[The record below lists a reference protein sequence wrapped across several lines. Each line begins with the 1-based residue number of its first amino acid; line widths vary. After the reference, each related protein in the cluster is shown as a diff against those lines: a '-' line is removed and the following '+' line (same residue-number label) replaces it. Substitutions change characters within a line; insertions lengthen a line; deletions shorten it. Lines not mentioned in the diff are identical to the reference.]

1 MGQAALQYDEFEDI
15 EPIEVPAG
23 GIASFLT
30 ATEGSWATDDEDD
43 LPQTGIAQV
52 KRVADQLATYGRHED
67 EYMIHAAEGETVIP
81 MEVFRKN
88 PILKDRIFQ
97 QMRDMGIE
105 PERYVVGNE
114 LNSLNPVTGQPE
126 FFLKKLFGGLKKFV
140 KKAVTVV
147 LPIVGAA
154 FLGPL
159 GAAAGSGIATLING
173 GNLKDA
179 LKSAAIS
186 GLTAGVMNGIS
197 GGMSAAGEGGSF
209 FQGFKAGA
217 VGEGAFT
224 RTIGEAAAAGGAQA
238 AEAAAAASSLESIAN
253 PTAASQAASA
263 QQAQFTYM
271 PDGTAVP
278 VEAAIAPSQAIP
290 SVVTPAQQQA
300 QFTYMPDG
308 TAVPVRAAAA
318 APTTT
323 ATTMQAVTKPTQAMY
338 DANAGGLRGV
348 VDADPANPLYSN
360 IQTSAGTT
368 ASTPNIITSDT
379 EALQRMGFS
388 DSQIRDYQAGTGAPT
403 TGVGGAS
410 AGAGATMGPP
420 APTTVQPPGVVDS
433 VKQIFG
439 IGADVQAQP
448 IEGLKNLFLPGMDV
462 NAQAQAIA
470 ERAAAQGTLPPGYNV
485 QTYAAK
491 LAKDSLSGIGGVAR
505 KFGPAFGGI
514 MALDALSRQ
523 EPQDYNVAEQVTGFD
538 LREQNPYKYE
548 LGAGTMRLPSTYT
561 IQDVSSQY
569 TPIKA
574 PVYQPVPLS
583 VAQGGEI
590 DNFPRMNGRI
600 DGPGTETSDDIPAM
614 LSDGEFVF
622 TAKAV
627 RGAGNGSRENGMQNM
642 YDLMSKFERMA

>member
-126 FFLKKLFGGLKKFV
+126 FFLKKLFSGLKKFV

-154 FLGPL
+154 FFGPL

-224 RTIGEAAAAGGAQA
+224 RTIGEAAAAGGAKA
-238 AEAAAAASSLESIAN
+238 AEVAAAASTLESVASPN
-253 PTAASQAASA
+253 AALEAAA
-263 QQAQFTYM
+263 KKQAQFTYM

-278 VEAAIAPSQAIP
+278 VAKATPTVVPRPLDAATEAA
-290 SVVTPAQQQA
+290 
-300 QFTYMPDG
+300 F
-308 TAVPVRAAAA
+308 RRA
-318 APTTT
+318 APTGTTT
-323 ATTMQAVTKPTQAMY
+323 AEIQALATGA
-338 DANAGGLRGV
+338 
-348 VDADPANPLYSN
+348 PLSS
-360 IQTSAGTT
+360 SAGTPSYLGMQDLNPQLDVA
-368 ASTPNIITSDT
+368 ASS
-379 EALQRMGFS
+379 
-388 DSQIRDYQAGTGAPT
+388 AGTGYFDAGKATFDPA
-403 TGVGGAS
+403 TGVTKAATPEVISS
-410 AGAGATMGPP
+410 AGAPP
-420 APTTVQPPGVVDS
+420 PTTVQPKGVTDS

-439 IGADVQAQP
+439 IGADVDAQP
-448 IEGLKNLFLPGMDV
+448 IQGLKNLFLPGMD
-462 NAQAQAIA
+462 AQTQATAIA
-470 ERAAAQGTLPPGYNV
+470 EQAAAQGTLPAGYTV
-485 QTYAAK
+485 ETYAAK
-491 LAKDSLSGIGGVAR
+491 LAKDSLSGIGGFAR
-505 KFGPAFGGI
+505 KYGPAIGGV
-514 MALDALSRQ
+514 MAIDALTRE
-523 EPQDYNVAEQVTGFD
+523 EPTDFNVDEQVTGFD
-538 LREQNPYKYE
+538 LREQNPYTYE
-548 LGAGTMRLPSTYT
+548 LGPGTMRLPSTYT

-574 PVYQPVPLS
+574 PVYQPVPLD

-590 DNFPRMNGRI
+590 DNFPRMNGPI
-600 DGPGTETSDDIPAM
+600 EGPGTETSDDIPAM

-627 RGAGNGSRENGMQNM
+627 RGAGNGSRQNGMKNM

>member
-1 MGQAALQYDEFEDI
+1 MGQAALQYDEFDDI

-52 KRVADQLATYGRHED
+52 KRVADKLATFGRHED

-126 FFLKKLFGGLKKFV
+126 FFLKKLFKGLKKFV

-197 GGMSAAGEGGSF
+197 GGMSAASEGGSF
-209 FQGFKAGA
+209 FQGAKAGA
-217 VGEGAFT
+217 FGEGAFT
-224 RTIGEAAAAGGAQA
+224 RTMSEAASAGAANAAQQ
-238 AEAAAAASSLESIAN
+238 AAAASTLENIVT
-253 PTAASQAASA
+253 PQAASKAASA

-278 VEAAIAPSQAIP
+278 V
-290 SVVTPAQQQA
+290 
-300 QFTYMPDG
+300 
-308 TAVPVRAAAA
+308 RAASTA
-318 APTTT
+318 APATTT
-323 ATTMQAVTKPTQAMY
+323 AANTGYY
-338 DANAGGLRGV
+338 DAGKV
-348 VDADPANPLYSN
+348 TFDPATGTTTTAGAGTGYYDAGNATFDPA
-360 IQTSAGTT
+360 TGTTTTAGTGTGTGTGADAAAGTT
-368 ASTPNIITSDT
+368 ASAVPTAT
-379 EALQRMGFS
+379 EAPS
-388 DSQIRDYQAGTGAPT
+388 VIDSFKRT
-403 TGVGGAS
+403 
-410 AGAGATMGPP
+410 
-420 APTTVQPPGVVDS
+420 
-433 VKQIFG
+433 FG
-439 IGADVQAQP
+439 IGPDPVTGAERGMDLFGGPRDLFMPGAGQRAR
-448 IEGLKNLFLPGMDV
+448 IARAAELAGLKPGTPEFTKFVADGMK
-462 NAQAQAIA
+462 ASASLAPSAIRKYA
-470 ERAAAQGTLPPGYNV
+470 PGIVGLAAF
-485 QTYAAK
+485 
-491 LAKDSLSGIGGVAR
+491 DSLTR
-505 KFGPAFGGI
+505 E
-514 MALDALSRQ
+514 
-523 EPQDYNVAEQVTGFD
+523 EPEDYNVAERVTGFD
-538 LREQNPYKYE
+538 LREQNPYTYE
-548 LGAGTMRLPSTYT
+548 LGPGTMRLPSSYT
-561 IQDVSSQY
+561 IQDVSDQY
-569 TPIKA
+569 KSLQT
-574 PVYQPVPLS
+574 PVYQPVAYS
-583 VAQGGEI
+583 AAGGEI
-590 DNFPRMNGRI
+590 ENFPRMNGPI
-600 DGPGTETSDDIPAM
+600 EGPGTETSDDIPAM

-627 RGAGNGSRENGMQNM
+627 RGAGNGSRQNGMKNM

>member
-224 RTIGEAAAAGGAQA
+224 RTIGEAATAGADAITQQAAGAAVGPGAELSQAVDAATGDIPLPDVPVTETTIQAPPQSPIQGDYA
-238 AEAAAAASSLESIAN
+238 AELAGDIRNQRNFAQIRPDQMRTRLAGLKDPLLEEAVMQNLYATGPTETLTLTGPAAGTAATQTTASATPSASTSLTTPVEPISQQRLTEAMKPVDLPDFDVGRVEADPSQFQITGDVGSGAGAAAS
-253 PTAASQAASA
+253 TA
-263 QQAQFTYM
+263 T
-271 PDGTAVP
+271 TVP
-278 VEAAIAPSQAIP
+278 VSSFRQGIDRLLPGGELGFDP
-290 SVVTPAQQQA
+290 VRGFKDV
-300 QFTYMPDG
+300 FMPRAG
-308 TAVPVRAAAA
+308 QRAAAEQLVRTQQPGLAVGSPNFEA
-318 APTTT
+318 AVKKIMD
-323 ATTMQAVTKPTQAMY
+323 ASTKP
-338 DANAGGLRGV
+338 GLIRSY
-348 VDADPANPLYSN
+348 APA
-360 IQTSAGTT
+360 I
-368 ASTPNIITSDT
+368 
-379 EALQRMGFS
+379 
-388 DSQIRDYQAGTGAPT
+388 
-403 TGVGGAS
+403 
-410 AGAGATMGPP
+410 
-420 APTTVQPPGVVDS
+420 
-433 VKQIFG
+433 
-439 IGADVQAQP
+439 
-448 IEGLKNLFLPGMDV
+448 
-462 NAQAQAIA
+462 
-470 ERAAAQGTLPPGYNV
+470 
-485 QTYAAK
+485 
-491 LAKDSLSGIGGVAR
+491 
-505 KFGPAFGGI
+505 GGI

-548 LGAGTMRLPSTYT
+548 LGPGTMRLPSTYT

>member
-1 MGQAALQYDEFEDI
+1 MGQPAFQYDEFEDI

-30 ATEGSWATDDEDD
+30 ATEGSWATDDEYD

-88 PILKDRIFQ
+88 PILKERIFQ

-224 RTIGEAAAAGGAQA
+224 RTIGEAATAGADAITQQAAGAAVGPGAELSQAVDAATGDIPLPDVPVTETTIQAPPQSPIQGDYAAELAGDIRNQRNFAQIRPDQMRTRLAGLKDPLLEEAVMQNLYATGPTPTLTTTPAATTTTQA
-238 AEAAAAASSLESIAN
+238 ASTSLTTPVEPISQQRLTEAMKPVDLPDFDVGRVEADPSQFQITGDAGSGAGAAAS
-253 PTAASQAASA
+253 TA
-263 QQAQFTYM
+263 T
-271 PDGTAVP
+271 TVP
-278 VEAAIAPSQAIP
+278 VSSFREGIDRLLPGGEFDP
-290 SVVTPAQQQA
+290 VRGFKDV
-300 QFTYMPDG
+300 FMPRAG
-308 TAVPVRAAAA
+308 QRAAAEELVRTQQPGLAVGSPNFEA
-318 APTTT
+318 AVKKIMD
-323 ATTMQAVTKPTQAMY
+323 ASTKPGFFRSYA
-338 DANAGGLRGV
+338 
-348 VDADPANPLYSN
+348 PA
-360 IQTSAGTT
+360 I
-368 ASTPNIITSDT
+368 
-379 EALQRMGFS
+379 
-388 DSQIRDYQAGTGAPT
+388 
-403 TGVGGAS
+403 
-410 AGAGATMGPP
+410 
-420 APTTVQPPGVVDS
+420 
-433 VKQIFG
+433 
-439 IGADVQAQP
+439 
-448 IEGLKNLFLPGMDV
+448 
-462 NAQAQAIA
+462 
-470 ERAAAQGTLPPGYNV
+470 
-485 QTYAAK
+485 
-491 LAKDSLSGIGGVAR
+491 
-505 KFGPAFGGI
+505 GGI
-514 MALDALSRQ
+514 MALDALTRE
-523 EPQDYNVAEQVTGFD
+523 EPTDFNVDERPTGFD
-538 LREQNPYKYE
+538 LLEGPDALKYR
-548 LGAGTMRLPSTYT
+548 LGEGTMRLPTTYT
-561 IQDVSSQY
+561 IQDVTDQY
-569 TPIKA
+569 GSLQTPI
-574 PVYQPVPLS
+574 YQPQPVN
-583 VAQGGEI
+583 VAEGGEI
-590 DNFPRMNGRI
+590 DNFPRMDGRI

-627 RGAGNGSRENGMQNM
+627 RGAGNGDRENGMKNM
-642 YDLMSKFERMA
+642 YALMSKFERMA

>member
-1 MGQAALQYDEFEDI
+1 MGQAAFQYDEFDEI

-23 GIASFLT
+23 GIATFLT
-30 ATEGSWATDDEDD
+30 ATEGSWATDDDD
-43 LPQTGIAQV
+43 AMPDAGIASV
-52 KRVADQLATYGRHED
+52 KRVADQLAQFGRHED

-126 FFLKKLFGGLKKFV
+126 FFLKKLFKGLKKFV

-179 LKSAAIS
+179 LKSAALS

-238 AEAAAAASSLESIAN
+238 AEAAKAASTLEKVAAPPADPLQTQALVTGDAAKQEAMAKALSAPKMPQIVPEPAV
-253 PTAASQAASA
+253 PTAPRGPLDPVNQPLGA
-263 QQAQFTYM
+263 QTGV
-271 PDGTAVP
+271 GTAP
-278 VEAAIAPSQAIP
+278 AA
-290 SVVTPAQQQA
+290 
-300 QFTYMPDG
+300 G
-308 TAVPVRAAAA
+308 
-318 APTTT
+318 
-323 ATTMQAVTKPTQAMY
+323 
-338 DANAGGLRGV
+338 
-348 VDADPANPLYSN
+348 
-360 IQTSAGTT
+360 
-368 ASTPNIITSDT
+368 
-379 EALQRMGFS
+379 
-388 DSQIRDYQAGTGAPT
+388 AGTGA
-403 TGVGGAS
+403 GA
-410 AGAGATMGPP
+410 AAMGSP
-420 APTTVQPPGVVDS
+420 APTTVQPPGVMDS

-439 IGADVQAQP
+439 IGDLEAKP
-448 IEGLKNLFLPGMDV
+448 IKGLTDLFLPGMDV
-462 NAQAQAIA
+462 KAQAQAIA
-470 ERAAAQGTLPPGYNV
+470 EQAAAQNTLPPGYSV

-491 LAKDSLSGIGGVAR
+491 LAKDALSGIGGAVR
-505 KFGPAFGGI
+505 KFGPGFAGI
-514 MALDALSRQ
+514 MAVDALTRE
-523 EPQDYNVAEQVTGFD
+523 EPTDFNVDEMPTGFD
-538 LREQNPYKYE
+538 LLEGPEGYKYR
-548 LGAGTMRLPSTYT
+548 LGANTMRLPTTYT
-561 IQDVSSQY
+561 IQDVTDQY
-569 TPIKA
+569 GSLETP
-574 PVYQPVPLS
+574 VFQPQPLG
-583 VAQGGEI
+583 VADGGEI
-590 DNFPRMNGRI
+590 ENFPRMDGRI

-627 RGAGNGSRENGMQNM
+627 RGAGNGNRENGMKNM
-642 YDLMSKFERMA
+642 YALMSKFERMA

>member
-1 MGQAALQYDEFEDI
+1 MGQPAFQYDEFEDI

-88 PILKDRIFQ
+88 PILKERIFQ

-224 RTIGEAAAAGGAQA
+224 RTIGEAATAGADAITQQAAGAAVGPGAELSQAVDAATGDIPLPDVPVTEATIQAPPQSPIQGDYAAELAGDIRNQRNFAQIRPDQMRTRLAGLKDPLLEEAVMQNLYATGPTPTLTTTPAATTTTQA
-238 AEAAAAASSLESIAN
+238 ASTSLTTPVEPISQQRLTEAMKPVDLPDFDVGRVEADPSQFQITSDAGSGAGAAAS
-253 PTAASQAASA
+253 TA
-263 QQAQFTYM
+263 T
-271 PDGTAVP
+271 TVP
-278 VEAAIAPSQAIP
+278 VSSFREGIDRLLPGGEFDP
-290 SVVTPAQQQA
+290 VRGFKDV
-300 QFTYMPDG
+300 FMPRAG
-308 TAVPVRAAAA
+308 QRAAAEELVRTQQPGLAVGSPNFEA
-318 APTTT
+318 AVKKIMD
-323 ATTMQAVTKPTQAMY
+323 ASTKP
-338 DANAGGLRGV
+338 GFLRSY
-348 VDADPANPLYSN
+348 APA
-360 IQTSAGTT
+360 I
-368 ASTPNIITSDT
+368 
-379 EALQRMGFS
+379 
-388 DSQIRDYQAGTGAPT
+388 
-403 TGVGGAS
+403 
-410 AGAGATMGPP
+410 
-420 APTTVQPPGVVDS
+420 
-433 VKQIFG
+433 
-439 IGADVQAQP
+439 
-448 IEGLKNLFLPGMDV
+448 
-462 NAQAQAIA
+462 
-470 ERAAAQGTLPPGYNV
+470 
-485 QTYAAK
+485 
-491 LAKDSLSGIGGVAR
+491 
-505 KFGPAFGGI
+505 GGI

-523 EPQDYNVAEQVTGFD
+523 EPETYNVDEQVTGFTI
-538 LREQNPYKYE
+538 
-548 LGAGTMRLPSTYT
+548 LGGPEGTRYRLGPNTMRTPTTYT
-561 IQDVSSQY
+561 IQDVTDQY
-569 TPIKA
+569 GSLQTPVFQPQPGGKA
-574 PVYQPVPLS
+574 E
-583 VAQGGEI
+583 GGEI
-590 DNFPRMNGRI
+590 DNFPRMDGRI

-627 RGAGNGSRENGMQNM
+627 RGAGNGDRENGMKNM
-642 YDLMSKFERMA
+642 YALMSKFERMA

>member
-1 MGQAALQYDEFEDI
+1 MGQPAFQYDEFEDI

-23 GIASFLT
+23 GIATFLT
-30 ATEGSWATDDEDD
+30 ATEGSWATEDD
-43 LPQTGIAQV
+43 DDIPQAGIASV
-52 KRVADQLATYGRHED
+52 KRVADQLATFGRHED

-88 PILKDRIFQ
+88 PILKERIFA

-126 FFLKKLFGGLKKFV
+126 FFLKKLFKGLKKFV

-179 LKSAAIS
+179 LKSAALS

-209 FQGFKAGA
+209 FQGFEAGA

-238 AEAAAAASSLESIAN
+238 AEAAKAASTLESIASPN
-253 PTAASQAASA
+253 PALDAAAR

-278 VEAAIAPSQAIP
+278 VEAAVAPPPVIASRP
-290 SVVTPAQQQA
+290 VDPASSAGAPRYLGMQDLNPQLDA
-300 QFTYMPDG
+300 PASSAG
-308 TAVPVRAAAA
+308 TGYYDAGKATFDPAAGT
-318 APTTT
+318 TTT
-323 ATTMQAVTKPTQAMY
+323 AG
-338 DANAGGLRGV
+338 AGPV
-348 VDADPANPLYSN
+348 AS
-360 IQTSAGTT
+360 TT
-368 ASTPNIITSDT
+368 ASAVPTVAEAPSVTDSFKRMLGIGPEQDAEFFKGARDLFMPGAGQRARIVDAARAAGLTP
-379 EALQRMGFS
+379 
-388 DSQIRDYQAGTGAPT
+388 GTPEFTKFVADGMK
-403 TGVGGAS
+403 AS
-410 AGAGATMGPP
+410 ASL
-420 APTTVQPPGVVDS
+420 APSAIRRYAPGIV
-433 VKQIFG
+433 
-439 IGADVQAQP
+439 
-448 IEGLKNLFLPGMDV
+448 GL
-462 NAQAQAIA
+462 
-470 ERAAAQGTLPPGYNV
+470 AAF
-485 QTYAAK
+485 
-491 LAKDSLSGIGGVAR
+491 DSLTR
-505 KFGPAFGGI
+505 E
-514 MALDALSRQ
+514 
-523 EPQDYNVAEQVTGFD
+523 EPKDFNVDEQVTGFTILD
-538 LREQNPYKYE
+538 GPEGYKYR
-548 LGAGTMRLPSTYT
+548 LGSDTMKLPTTYT
-561 IQDVSSQY
+561 IQDVTDQY
-569 TPIKA
+569 GSLQTP
-574 PVYQPVPLS
+574 VFQPQPQN
-583 VAQGGEI
+583 VAEGGEI
-590 DNFPRMNGRI
+590 ENFPRMDGRI

-627 RGAGNGSRENGMQNM
+627 RGAGNGDRENGMKNM
-642 YDLMSKFERMA
+642 YALMSKFERMA

>member
-1 MGQAALQYDEFEDI
+1 MGQPAFQYDEFEDI

-23 GIASFLT
+23 GIATFLT
-30 ATEGSWATDDEDD
+30 ATEGSWATDDDD
-43 LPQTGIAQV
+43 DIPQAGIASV
-52 KRVADQLATYGRHED
+52 KRVADQLATFGRHED

-88 PILKDRIFQ
+88 PILKERIFA

-126 FFLKKLFGGLKKFV
+126 FFLKKLFKGLKKFV

-179 LKSAAIS
+179 LKSAALS

-224 RTIGEAAAAGGAQA
+224 RTLGEAAAAGGAQA

-278 VEAAIAPSQAIP
+278 VEAAIAPPQAIP
-290 SVVTPAQQQA
+290 SVATPAQQQA

-323 ATTMQAVTKPTQAMY
+323 TTTSTGYFDAGAATF
-338 DANAGGLRGV
+338 
-348 VDADPANPLYSN
+348 DPA
-360 IQTSAGTT
+360 TGTT
-368 ASTPNIITSDT
+368 TTSTPNIITSDT
-379 EALQRMGFS
+379 EALRRMGFS
-388 DSQIRDYQAGTGAPT
+388 DSQIQDYQAGTGAPT
-403 TGVGGAS
+403 TGVGGAP
-410 AGAGATMGPP
+410 AGAGAAGT
-420 APTTVQPPGVVDS
+420 ASTATTVPVSSFRQ
-433 VKQIFG
+433 G
-439 IGADVQAQP
+439 IDR
-448 IEGLKNLFLPGMDV
+448 LLPGGELGFDPVRGFKDV
-462 NAQAQAIA
+462 FMPRAGQ
-470 ERAAAQGTLPPGYNV
+470 RAAAEQLVKTQQPGLAVGSPNFEAAV
-485 QTYAAK
+485 KKIMDASSKPGFFRSYA
-491 LAKDSLSGIGGVAR
+491 
-505 KFGPAFGGI
+505 PAIGGI

-523 EPQDYNVAEQVTGFD
+523 EPETYNVDERVTGFTILD
-538 LREQNPYKYE
+538 GPEGYKYR
-548 LGAGTMRLPSTYT
+548 LGSDTMKLPTTYT
-561 IQDVSSQY
+561 IQDVTDQY
-569 TPIKA
+569 GSLQTP
-574 PVYQPVPLS
+574 VFQPQPQN
-583 VAQGGEI
+583 VAEGGEI
-590 DNFPRMNGRI
+590 DNFPRMDGRI

-627 RGAGNGSRENGMQNM
+627 RGAGNGDRENGMKNM
-642 YDLMSKFERMA
+642 YALMSKFERMA

>member
-1 MGQAALQYDEFEDI
+1 MGQAALQYDEFDDI

-52 KRVADQLATYGRHED
+52 KRVADQLATFGRHED

-88 PILKDRIFQ
+88 PILQERIFQ

-126 FFLKKLFGGLKKFV
+126 FFLKKLFKGLKKFV

-209 FQGFKAGA
+209 FQGARAGA
-217 VGEGAFT
+217 FGEGAFT
-224 RTIGEAAAAGGAQA
+224 RTIGEAATAGANTVAQQT
-238 AEAAAAASSLESIAN
+238 AAAAAVSPGPELASKVDAATGDIPLPDVPVTEATIQAPPGSPIQGDYAAEIAGEIRNQRNFAQIRPDQMRTQLAGLKDPLLEEAVMQNLYATGPTPTLTTTPAATTTTQTVTSAAPSASTSLTTPVEPI
-253 PTAASQAASA
+253 SQQRLTDAMKPVELPDVDVGKVSA
-263 QQAQFTYM
+263 DAGQFQITG
-271 PDGTAVP
+271 DVGAGAGTASTATTVP
-278 VEAAIAPSQAIP
+278 VSSFRQGIDRLLPGGELGFDPIRGFKD
-290 SVVTPAQQQA
+290 V
-300 QFTYMPDG
+300 FMPRAG
-308 TAVPVRAAAA
+308 QRAAAEELVRTQQPGLAVGSPNFEA
-318 APTTT
+318 AVKKIMD
-323 ATTMQAVTKPTQAMY
+323 ASSKPGFFRSYA
-338 DANAGGLRGV
+338 
-348 VDADPANPLYSN
+348 PA
-360 IQTSAGTT
+360 I
-368 ASTPNIITSDT
+368 
-379 EALQRMGFS
+379 
-388 DSQIRDYQAGTGAPT
+388 
-403 TGVGGAS
+403 
-410 AGAGATMGPP
+410 
-420 APTTVQPPGVVDS
+420 
-433 VKQIFG
+433 
-439 IGADVQAQP
+439 
-448 IEGLKNLFLPGMDV
+448 
-462 NAQAQAIA
+462 
-470 ERAAAQGTLPPGYNV
+470 
-485 QTYAAK
+485 
-491 LAKDSLSGIGGVAR
+491 
-505 KFGPAFGGI
+505 GGI

-523 EPQDYNVAEQVTGFD
+523 EPETYNVDEQVTGFTI
-538 LREQNPYKYE
+538 LGGPEGSRYRLGPNTMKLPTSYK
-548 LGAGTMRLPSTYT
+548 
-561 IQDVSSQY
+561 IQDVSDQY
-569 TPIKA
+569 SSLGTPIFAPQPGGKA
-574 PVYQPVPLS
+574 E
-583 VAQGGEI
+583 GGEI

-627 RGAGNGSRENGMQNM
+627 RGAGDGNRENGMKNM
-642 YDLMSKFERMA
+642 YALMSKFERMA

>member
-1 MGQAALQYDEFEDI
+1 MGQPAFQYDEFEDI

-88 PILKDRIFQ
+88 PILKERIFQ

-179 LKSAAIS
+179 LKSAALS

-209 FQGFKAGA
+209 FKGFKAGA

-238 AEAAAAASSLESIAN
+238 AEAAKAASTLESVAAS
-253 PTAASQAASA
+253 PTAASQAAST
-263 QQAQFTYM
+263 QQAGFTYM

-278 VEAAIAPSQAIP
+278 VEAAVAPPQTIP
-290 SVVTPAQQQA
+290 SVATPAAQQS

-308 TAVPVRAAAA
+308 TAVPVRAASTA
-318 APTTT
+318 APATTT
-323 ATTMQAVTKPTQAMY
+323 AANTGYY
-338 DANAGGLRGV
+338 DAGKATF
-348 VDADPANPLYSN
+348 DPAKG
-360 IQTSAGTT
+360 TTTTAGTATGAGAGAAAGTT
-368 ASTPNIITSDT
+368 ASAVPTAVEAPSVTDSFKRMLGIGPEQDAEFFKGARDLFMPGAGQRARIETAAELAGLKPGTPEFTKFVADG
-379 EALQRMGFS
+379 MK
-388 DSQIRDYQAGTGAPT
+388 
-403 TGVGGAS
+403 AS
-410 AGAGATMGPP
+410 ASL
-420 APTTVQPPGVVDS
+420 APSAIRRYAPGIV
-433 VKQIFG
+433 
-439 IGADVQAQP
+439 
-448 IEGLKNLFLPGMDV
+448 GL
-462 NAQAQAIA
+462 
-470 ERAAAQGTLPPGYNV
+470 AAF
-485 QTYAAK
+485 
-491 LAKDSLSGIGGVAR
+491 DSLTR
-505 KFGPAFGGI
+505 E
-514 MALDALSRQ
+514 
-523 EPQDYNVAEQVTGFD
+523 EPEDYNVAERVTGFD

-548 LGAGTMRLPSTYT
+548 LGPGTMRLPSTYT
-561 IQDVSSQY
+561 IQDVSSQF

-574 PVYQPVPLS
+574 PVYQPVPLG

-590 DNFPRMNGRI
+590 DNFPRMNGPI
-600 DGPGTETSDDIPAM
+600 EGPGTETSDDIPAM

-627 RGAGNGSRENGMQNM
+627 RGAGNGSRENGMKNM
-642 YDLMSKFERMA
+642 YDLMSKFESMA

>member
-126 FFLKKLFGGLKKFV
+126 FFLKKLFSGLKKFV

-154 FLGPL
+154 FFGPL

-224 RTIGEAAAAGGAQA
+224 RTIGEAAAAGGAKA
-238 AEAAAAASSLESIAN
+238 AEVAAAASTLESVASPN
-253 PTAASQAASA
+253 AALEAAA
-263 QQAQFTYM
+263 KKQAQFTYM

-278 VEAAIAPSQAIP
+278 VAKATPTVVPRPLDAATEAA
-290 SVVTPAQQQA
+290 
-300 QFTYMPDG
+300 F
-308 TAVPVRAAAA
+308 RRA
-318 APTTT
+318 APTGTTT
-323 ATTMQAVTKPTQAMY
+323 AEIQALATGAPLSSSAGTPSYLGMQ
-338 DANAGGLRGV
+338 DL
-348 VDADPANPLYSN
+348 NPQLDVAAS
-360 IQTSAGTT
+360 SAGTT
-368 ASTPNIITSDT
+368 ASTRPPIITS
-379 EALQRMGFS
+379 EGVNIGS
-388 DSQIRDYQAGTGAPT
+388 DLESYADA
-403 TGVGGAS
+403 GAS
-410 AGAGATMGPP
+410 AGAGVSPTGP
-420 APTTVQPPGVVDS
+420 AAGTTVSAVPTAAEAPSVTDS
-433 VKQIFG
+433 FKRMLG
-439 IGADVQAQP
+439 IGPEQDAEFFKGARD
-448 IEGLKNLFLPGMDV
+448 LFMPGAGQRARIV
-462 NAQAQAIA
+462 EAA
-470 ERAAAQGTLPPGYNV
+470 RAANLTPGTPEFTKFVADGMKASASLAPSAIRRYAPGIV
-485 QTYAAK
+485 GLAAF
-491 LAKDSLSGIGGVAR
+491 DSLTR
-505 KFGPAFGGI
+505 E
-514 MALDALSRQ
+514 
-523 EPQDYNVAEQVTGFD
+523 EPEDYNVAERVTGFD
-538 LREQNPYKYE
+538 LREQNPYTYE
-548 LGAGTMRLPSTYT
+548 LGPGTMRLPSSYT
-561 IQDVSSQY
+561 IQDVSDQY
-569 TPIKA
+569 KPLQT
-574 PVYQPVPLS
+574 PVYQPVAYS
-583 VAQGGEI
+583 AAGGEI
-590 DNFPRMNGRI
+590 ENFPRMNGPI
-600 DGPGTETSDDIPAM
+600 EGPGTETSDDIPAM

-627 RGAGNGSRENGMQNM
+627 RGAGNGSRQNGMKNM